1 MTPYDVDDP
10 TTDEDSARN
19 FKLTIPTLMWHK
31 KSGGTIGQTFY
42 VDPPNKPGICVPYFI
57 KSTKNEDMNQPGIRF
72 FNLWDTNENS
82 KGKLNRVGRVFPDNQ
97 IVVIDDDELVAALS
111 YKSNRNWTLPAPEVS
126 LITPNI
132 FDTDTSDD
140 VGILSGDGKTL
151 WVTYRLD
158 STGFT
163 NSLHCNY
170 YQNIIGP
177 DTGCTISYNPEF
189 IAQGDIVKGF
199 ENPDMIL
206 VGTREESLKIK
217 MREIYGKMAKNNPI
231 FCFMTPLEAELVK
244 ISLNGFVTTKI
255 SFANMISDLCDQL
268 GADKTTVLRAV
279 GSDTRIGRKY
289 FNPGLSFGGPCF
301 PRDTKALKQLM
312 DQNNIPSNILKSTTE
327 YNEEHNRRYAE
338 YLASDNPVLKEA
350 AKVSTG
356 AIEEATGYL
365 FTNVCYKEGSKIPI
379 IEESAKLKIAEN
391 LVKKYKKHVTI
402 MDTPE
407 IIREVQKEYG
417 SLFVYKIDQ

>member
-1 MTPYDVDDP
+1 MANITVIGIGKLGLGFALLLEKSGYNVVGVDIFPDYVQKINEKSIQFTEP
-10 TTDEDSARN
+10 GYNDLLQSAKNLKATTDLQEGLDHSD
-19 FKLTIPTLMWHK
+19 I
-31 KSGGTIGQTFY
+31 I
-42 VDPPNKPGICVPYFI
+42 FI
-57 KSTKNEDMNQPGIRF
+57 
-72 FNLWDTNENS
+72 
-82 KGKLNRVGRVFPDNQ
+82 
-97 IVVIDDDELVAALS
+97 IVQ
-111 YKSNRNWTLPAPEVS
+111 
-126 LITPNI
+126 TPNGGGI
-132 FDTDTSDD
+132 KFYDHT
-140 VGILSGDGKTL
+140 ILSNL
-151 WVTYRLD
+151 LD
-158 STGFT
+158 RIRKHNPENKHF
-163 NSLHCNY
+163 
-170 YQNIIGP
+170 IIGCTVMP
-177 DTGCTISYNPEF
+177 TYIDQIATTLLPSDTGCTISYNPEF

-206 VGTREESLKIK
+206 VGTREESLKIT
-217 MREIYGKMAKNNPI
+217 MREIYGKMAKNQPV
-231 FCFMTPLEAELVK
+231 FCFMTPVEAELVK

-268 GADKTTVLRAV
+268 GADKTTVLQAV

-312 DQNNIPSNILKSTTE
+312 DQNNIPSNILKATTE

-338 YLASDNPVLKEA
+338 YLASDNPILKEA

-356 AIEEATGYL
+356 AIEDITGYL
-365 FTNVCYKEGSKIPI
+365 FMNVCYKEGSKIPI

-402 MDTPE
+402 MDTLE

-417 SLFVYKIDQ
+417 SLFAYKIDQ